1 MTGTGSSPNYY
12 SGEDLDE
19 RYRVRTGDLL
29 VSWSATLGA
38 YVWNGP
44 QGWLNQHIFNVVSFV
59 DRRFHYFLIRTILN
73 ELYKQ
78 THGSGMVHITKGK
91 FEAISVALPP
101 FSNNVALSRPSKSSS
116 RAWMP
121 A

>member
-1 MTGTGSSPNYY
+1 
-12 SGEDLDE
+12 
-19 RYRVRTGDLL
+19 
-29 VSWSATLGA
+29 
-38 YVWNGP
+38 VWNGP